1 MIINSHEKVVEIWLN
16 SKEGLYNY
24 ALKHTK
30 DKDIAAD
37 ITQQVL
43 MKIYRACFKNTEV
56 KNTRSWLFQIAHHAI
71 IDYHKRQQKNN
82 FVNIDF
88 SKSDHP
94 SVWSDL
100 AVYMEPLINFLPD
113 KYATPLKM
121 YVLDGLKQTEI
132 ANQLNLS
139 LSATKSRILR
149 AKNLL
154 RQEIEAC
161 CHLEKRADG
170 QILDFRVK
178 ESCKPL
184 QKFMQQQF
192 NNSNC
197 C

>member
-1 MIINSHEKVVEIWLN
+1 MIINSHEKVTDIWLK
-16 SKEGLYNY
+16 SKDGLYNY

-71 IDYHKRQQKNN
+71 IDYHKSQQKNN
-82 FVNIDF
+82 FVNIDL

-100 AVYMEPLINFLPD
+100 AVFMEPLINFLPT
-113 KYATPLKM
+113 KYAIPLKM
-121 YVLDGLKQTEI
+121 YVLEGLKQTEI
-132 ANQLNLS
+132 AEQLNLS

-170 QILDFRVK
+170 QILDFRIK
-178 ESCKPL
+178 ESCTPL
-184 QKFMQQQF
+184 QMFKQQLF
-192 NNSNC
+192 KDVNC